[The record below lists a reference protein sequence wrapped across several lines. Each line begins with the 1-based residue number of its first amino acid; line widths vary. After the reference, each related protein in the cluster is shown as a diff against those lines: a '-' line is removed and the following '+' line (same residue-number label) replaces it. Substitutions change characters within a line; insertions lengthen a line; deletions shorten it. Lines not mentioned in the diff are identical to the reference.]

1 MHLIGIDIGTTG
13 LKVILYDIEGKI
25 IKECYEEYPV
35 ITPRSGWVELDPKKV
50 WKVFKKNLYKVVNKF
65 PETDFAMSF
74 SVLGDAV
81 IPLNRDGE
89 VIYPAILS
97 SDVRSVDYV
106 KKIDDYFGSRK
117 VFDFAGRWAH
127 TMCPL
132 TKILWLKDN
141 MPDIFKNSY
150 KFLDYLAWINHKL
163 GFQPVTDYS
172 SASASLYFDINQKD
186 YADDVLK
193 WADISKKQLPEIK
206 KSGIF
211 LGALSG
217 HMAEQL
223 GFQKDAKVKVSLGAM
238 DQQCNALGTGTVN
251 PGKIS
256 CSTGTVECATIILQ
270 DSISNDDLYSRH
282 LLKISTAVPGQFA
295 NMAFLW
301 TGGGSLKWFRNNF
314 CTEEIVLAQKQNINA
329 YNLIEG
335 DERPISDIFFL
346 PHLAGSGTPWWD
358 SFSKGAFLGLS
369 LATTKAKMIDAVM
382 EGVTFNLNISLE
394 NLEELGL
401 KKGDFAVVGGGSKSE
416 KWNQLKANILQ
427 RKVVSMAHKEGGA
440 LGASILAG
448 YGAGIFTSLK
458 DTSLQMAKIEK
469 TYYPQDKKTAKYAR
483 KYEIFK
489 EIYSSLRDINHQI
502 SQLNFSD

>member
-1 MHLIGIDIGTTG
+1 MHLIRIDIGTTG

-35 ITPRSGWVELDPKKV
+35 ITPHSGWVELDPKKV
-50 WKVFKKNLYKVVNKF
+50 WEVFKKNLYKVVNKF

-74 SVLGDAV
+74 SVLGDSV
-81 IPLNRDGE
+81 IPLNKDGE

-97 SDVRSVDYV
+97 SDIRSVNYV

-117 VFDFAGRWAH
+117 IFDFSGRWSH

-141 MPDIFKNSY
+141 TPDIFKNSY

-163 GFQPVTDYS
+163 GFQAVTDYS

-193 WADISKKQLPEIK
+193 WADISKNQLPEIK
-206 KSGIF
+206 ESGTF
-211 LGALSG
+211 LGVLPG
-217 HMAEQL
+217 YIAEQL
-223 GFQKDAKVKVSLGAM
+223 GFQKDVKVKVSLGAM
-238 DQQCNALGTGTVN
+238 DQQCNAIGTGTVS
-251 PGKIS
+251 PGKVS
-256 CSTGTVECATIILQ
+256 CSTGTVECATIILP
-270 DSISNDDLYSRH
+270 DSISDDDLYSRH
-282 LLKISTAVPGQFA
+282 LIKSPSAIPGQFIH
-295 NMAFLW
+295 MTVLW
-301 TGGGSLKWFRNNF
+301 TAGGSLKWFRNNF
-314 CTEEIVLAQKQNINA
+314 CTEEMAIAQKQNINT
-329 YNLIEG
+329 YDLIEG
-335 DERPISDIFFL
+335 NERPISDVFFL
-346 PHLAGSGTPWWD
+346 PHLAGSGSPWWD

-427 RKVVSMAHKEGGA
+427 RKVVSMVYKEGGA

-458 DTSLQMAKIEK
+458 DISPQMAKIEK
-469 TYYPQDKKTAKYAR
+469 TYYPQEKKVAKYVK
-483 KYEIFK
+483 KYDIFK
-489 EIYSSLRDINHQI
+489 EIYLSLKEINHQI
-502 SQLNFSD
+502 SKLNF

>member
-13 LKVILYDIEGKI
+13 MKVILYNTEGKI
-25 IKECYEEYPV
+25 IKESYEEYPV

-50 WKVFKKNLYKVVNKF
+50 WEVFKQNLFKVINKF

-81 IPLNRDGE
+81 IPLNKDGE

-117 VFDFAGRWAH
+117 VFDFAGRWVH

-132 TKILWLKDN
+132 TKILWLRDN
-141 MPDIFKNSY
+141 MTDIYKNSY
-150 KFLDYLAWINHKL
+150 KFLDYLAWVNFKL
-163 GFQPVTDYS
+163 GFQEVTDHS
-172 SASASLYFDINQKD
+172 CAAASLYFDVNQRD
-186 YADDVLK
+186 YAYDVLK
-193 WADISKKQLPEIK
+193 WANISESQLPKIK
-206 KSGIF
+206 KSGTF
-211 LGALSG
+211 LGALSS
-217 HMAEQL
+217 HIAEQL

-251 PGKIS
+251 PGKII
-256 CSTGTVECATIILQ
+256 CSTGTVECATIILP
-270 DSISNDDLYSRH
+270 DSISDDDLYSRH
-282 LLKISTAVPGQFA
+282 LFKVSTAIPGQFA

-301 TGGGSLKWFRNNF
+301 TGGGSLKWLRNNF
-314 CTEEIVLAQKQNINA
+314 CTEEMVIAQKQNINA
-329 YNLIEG
+329 YDLIEG
-335 DERPISDIFFL
+335 TERPVSDVFFL

-427 RKVVSMAHKEGGA
+427 RKVISMVYKEGGA

-469 TYYPQDKKTAKYAR
+469 TYYPQEKKVAKYVK
-483 KYEIFK
+483 KYDIFK
-489 EIYSSLRDINHQI
+489 EIYPSLKEINHQI
-502 SQLNFSD
+502 SKLNF

>member
-13 LKVILYDIEGKI
+13 LKGILYNTEGKI
-25 IKECYEEYPV
+25 IKESYEEYPV
-35 ITPRSGWVELDPKKV
+35 MTPRSGWVELDPKKV
-50 WKVFKKNLYKVVNKF
+50 WEVFKKNLYEVVNQF

-81 IPLNRDGE
+81 IPLNQDGE

-106 KKIDDYFGSRK
+106 KKIDDHFGSRK

-141 MPDIFKNSY
+141 MPDIYKNTS
-150 KFLDYLAWINHKL
+150 KFLDYLAWINLKL
-163 GFQPVTDYS
+163 GFQEVTDYS
-172 SASASLYFDINQKD
+172 SAAATLYYDVNQRD
-186 YADDVLK
+186 YAYDVLK
-193 WADISKKQLPEIK
+193 WANIPQSHLPEIK
-206 KSGIF
+206 KSGTL
-211 LGALSG
+211 LGELSG

-238 DQQCNALGTGTVN
+238 DQQCNALGTGTVH

-256 CSTGTVECATIILQ
+256 CSTGTVECATIILP
-270 DSISNDDLYSRH
+270 DSISDDDLYSSH
-282 LLKISTAVPGQFA
+282 LFKVSTAIPGQFA

-314 CTEEIVLAQKQNINA
+314 CTEEMVIARKQNMNV
-329 YNLIEG
+329 YDLIEG
-335 DERPISDIFFL
+335 TERPISDVFFL

-358 SFSKGAFLGLS
+358 SFSRGAFLGLN
-369 LATTKAKMIDAVM
+369 LASTKAKMIDAIM

-394 NLEELGL
+394 KLEELGL

-427 RKVVSMAHKEGGA
+427 RKVVSMVHKEGGA
-440 LGASILAG
+440 LGALILAG
-448 YGAGIFTSLK
+448 YGAGIFNSLE
-458 DTSLQMAKIEK
+458 DTSLRMAKIEK
-469 TYYPQDKKTAKYAR
+469 TYYPQDEKIEKYAR

-502 SQLNFSD
+502 SQLNFLD

>member
-13 LKVILYDIEGKI
+13 LKVILYNIEGKI
-25 IKECYEEYPV
+25 IKECYEEYPI

-74 SVLGDAV
+74 SVLGDSV
-81 IPLNRDGE
+81 IPLNKDGE

-97 SDVRSVDYV
+97 SDIRSVNYV

-117 VFDFAGRWAH
+117 VFDFAGRWVH
-127 TMCPL
+127 TMCSL
-132 TKILWLKDN
+132 TKILWLRDN
-141 MPDIFKNSY
+141 MPDIYKNSY
-150 KFLDYLAWINHKL
+150 KFLDYLAWINYKL

-172 SASASLYFDINQKD
+172 SASASLYFDVNQRD
-186 YADDVLK
+186 YAYDVLK
-193 WADISKKQLPEIK
+193 WANISESQLPEIK
-206 KSGIF
+206 KSGTF
-211 LGALSG
+211 LGALSH
-217 HMAEQL
+217 HMAEKL

-256 CSTGTVECATIILQ
+256 CSTGTVECATTILQ

-282 LLKISTAVPGQFA
+282 LFKISTAIPGQFA

-314 CTEEIVLAQKQNINA
+314 CTEEIVLAQKQNINV
-329 YNLIEG
+329 YDLIEG
-335 DERPISDIFFL
+335 NERPISDVFFL

-358 SFSKGAFLGLS
+358 SFSKGAFLGLN

-394 NLEELGL
+394 KLEELGL

-427 RKVVSMAHKEGGA
+427 RKVVSMTHKEGGA

-458 DTSLQMAKIEK
+458 ETSLQMAKIEK
-469 TYYPQDKKTAKYAR
+469 TYYPQEKKITKYAS

-489 EIYSSLRDINHQI
+489 EIYPSLKEINHRI
-502 SQLNFSD
+502 SKLNF

>member
-13 LKVILYDIEGKI
+13 MKVILYNTVGKI
-25 IKECYEEYPV
+25 IKESYEEYPV

-50 WKVFKKNLYKVVNKF
+50 WEVFKKNIYKVVNKF

-74 SVLGDAV
+74 SVLGDSV
-81 IPLNRDGE
+81 IPLNKDGE

-97 SDVRSVDYV
+97 SDVRSVNYV
-106 KKIDDYFGSRK
+106 KKIEDYFGSRK
-117 VFDFAGRWAH
+117 VFDFAGRWVH

-132 TKILWLKDN
+132 TKILWLRDY
-141 MPDIFKNSY
+141 MPEIY
-150 KFLDYLAWINHKL
+150 KSSDRFLDFLAWINNKL
-163 GFQPVTDYS
+163 GFQAVTDYS
-172 SASASLYFDINQKD
+172 SLSASLYFDINKND
-186 YADDVLK
+186 YAYDTIK
-193 WADISKKQLPEIK
+193 WANISKNQLPAVKE
-206 KSGIF
+206 SGTL
-211 LGALSG
+211 LGILSAG
-217 HMAEQL
+217 IADQL
-223 GFQKDAKVKVSLGAM
+223 GFQKEAKVKVALGAM

-256 CSTGTVECATIILQ
+256 CSTGTVECATIILP

-282 LLKISTAVPGQFA
+282 LFKVSTAIPGQFA

-469 TYYPQDKKTAKYAR
+469 TYCPQEKKIAKYTR

-489 EIYSSLRDINHQI
+489 EIYPSLKDINYQI

>member
-13 LKVILYDIEGKI
+13 LKVILYNTEGKI
-25 IKECYEEYPV
+25 IKEGYEEYPV
-35 ITPRSGWVELDPKKV
+35 ITPRSGWVELEPKTV
-50 WKVFKKNLYKVVNKF
+50 WKVFKKNLYKVVNQF

-81 IPLNRDGE
+81 ISLNKNGE

-97 SDVRSVDYV
+97 SDVRSVNYV

-117 VFDFAGRWAH
+117 VFDIAGRWAH

-141 MPDIFKNSY
+141 MPDIYKNSY
-150 KFLDYLAWINHKL
+150 KFLDYLAWINFKL
-163 GFQPVTDYS
+163 GFKEITDQS
-172 SASASLYFDINQKD
+172 SAAATLYFDVNQRD
-186 YADDVLK
+186 YAYDVLK
-193 WADISKKQLPEIK
+193 WANISKDQLPDIK
-206 KSGIF
+206 ESGTL
-211 LGALSG
+211 LGTLSTR
-217 HMAEQL
+217 MLEQL
-223 GFQKDAKVKVSLGAM
+223 GFHKDAEVKVSLGSM

-256 CSTGTVECATIILQ
+256 CSTGTVECATIILPN
-270 DSISNDDLYSRH
+270 SISDDDLYSHH
-282 LLKISTAVPGQFA
+282 LFKVSTAIPGQFA

-314 CTEEIVLAQKQNINA
+314 CNEEMVIAQKQNINA
-329 YNLIEG
+329 YDLIEG
-335 DERPISDIFFL
+335 DERPISDVFFI

-358 SFSKGAFLGLS
+358 SLSRGAFLGLN
-369 LATTKAKMIDAVM
+369 LASTKAKMIDAVM

-394 NLEELGL
+394 DLEKLGL
-401 KKGDFAVVGGGSKSE
+401 KKGDFAVIGGGSKSE
-416 KWNQLKANILQ
+416 KWNQLKSNILQ

-458 DTSLQMAKIEK
+458 KTSLRMVKIEK
-469 TYYPQDKKTAKYAR
+469 TYIPQEKKIKQYIK

-489 EIYSSLRDINHQI
+489 EIYPSLKNINHKI
-502 SQLNFSD
+502 SNLNF